1 MIRKLHWNDLD
12 DLVNNYYEYYDEVQ
26 SDPDFGIIFFKSR
39 PDYGSEVVWF
49 TDLYSE
55 MIRGDAIAVVAE
67 VEGRVVGICDIH
79 RLRPNSEL
87 SHNGVLGI
95 AVKKEYRN
103 RGIGKDLIK
112 MVLELSRRKFEMIRL
127 EVFTVNSAAISLYR
141 KLGFK
146 EYGVSPSAVK
156 RGDRYYDLLMMY
168 YKF

>member
-1 MIRKLHWNDLD
+1 
-12 DLVNNYYEYYDEVQ
+12 
-26 SDPDFGIIFFKSR
+26 
-39 PDYGSEVVWF
+39 
-49 TDLYSE
+49 